1 MSDIQVTKDTK
12 ISTVVLEPILESI
25 PEIVSETVVVPVVPS
40 VPSLPEVVTE
50 LSTAVEDTVVPTP
63 VETVKTVETVE
74 TVEPIVPVAPVVL
87 VNPNGLLTKM
97 EELTKYIKSTMGTS
111 KLTLLNIMSI
121 LTNLMQI
128 VEQYNNLTGSQ
139 KQMLVIDA
147 LKQVINEQYSITN
160 LDDLADKYILC
171 TLIDNA
177 LPKIITTL
185 VASINGEIKFI
196 KKNESKILSF
206 FSKLFCCK

>member
-1 MSDIQVTKDTK
+1 
-12 ISTVVLEPILESI
+12 
-25 PEIVSETVVVPVVPS
+25 
-40 VPSLPEVVTE
+40 
-50 LSTAVEDTVVPTP
+50 
-63 VETVKTVETVE
+63 
-74 TVEPIVPVAPVVL
+74 
-87 VNPNGLLTKM
+87 
-97 EELTKYIKSTMGTS
+97 MGTS

-160 LDDLADKYILC
+160 LDDLAEKQILF
-171 TLIDNA
+171 TLIDSA
-177 LPKIITTL
+177 LPKIITAL

-196 KKNESKILSF
+196 KNNEGKILSF
-206 FSKLFCCK
+206 FAKLFCCK

>member
-1 MSDIQVTKDTK
+1 MSDIEVTKDTK
-12 ISTVVLEPILESI
+12 ISTVVLEPI
-25 PEIVSETVVVPVVPS
+25 PEIVSESVVSS
-40 VPSLPEVVTE
+40 VPSLPEVVKE
-50 LSTAVEDTVVPTP
+50 LSTAIEDAVVPTP
-63 VETVKTVETVE
+63 VETVEKVEKVA
-74 TVEPIVPVAPVVL
+74 APVVL

-160 LDDLADKYILC
+160 LDDLAEKYILF

-177 LPKIITTL
+177 LPKIITAL

-206 FSKLFCCK
+206 FGKLFCCK

>member
-12 ISTVVLEPILESI
+12 ISTVVLQPILESIPESI
-25 PEIVSETVVVPVVPS
+25 PEIVSESVVSS

-50 LSTAVEDTVVPTP
+50 LSTAVEDAVVPTP
-63 VETVKTVETVE
+63 VETVETVE
-74 TVEPIVPVAPVVL
+74 KVAASVVL

-160 LDDLADKYILC
+160 LDDLAEKYILFN
-171 TLIDNA
+171 LIDNA
-177 LPKIITTL
+177 LPKIITAL
-185 VASINGEIKFI
+185 VASINGEIKFV

-206 FSKLFCCK
+206 FGKLFCCK